1 MGTCDFEGIFI
12 PDVVVVCVVWRYYEM
27 EASKLGHDAK
37 DAHGLG
43 PAMTIGPFCGQGQFV
58 AEPLVE
64 DVVEEHHGGIHVE
77 STLVIGQFMTHYISH
92 GGPLGESGDV
102 LHIVQILQKV
112 IRQGEVLLSDVVLLP
127 KFKLEVRVE
136 FHVGLDYFLF
146 EGRDLPANPD
156 VVNDLRNQW
165 RFVAD
170 SVRFVFHSRVED
182 CKFVHGDAI
191 LHKVVHV
198 DRHTKWLEFEIIP
211 LEFALA
217 DFFIVLDVDDQLWVI
232 DNLVG
237 HVENMLV

>member
-1 MGTCDFEGIFI
+1 
-12 PDVVVVCVVWRYYEM
+12 V
-27 EASKLGHDAK
+27 EANKLGHDAI
-37 DAHGLG
+37 DAHGLR
-43 PAMTIGPFCGQGQFV
+43 PAMAIGPFCGQGQFV

-64 DVVEEHHGGIHVE
+64 DVVEEHHGNIHVE
-77 STLVIGQFMTHYISH
+77 SAMVIGQFMAHYISH
-92 GGPLGESGDV
+92 GGPLGVSGDV
-102 LHIVQILQKV
+102 LHIVQILQKI
-112 IRQGEVLLSDVVLLP
+112 IRQGEVFLGDVVLPP

-136 FHVGLDYFLF
+136 FLVGLDYFLF

-182 CKFVHGDAI
+182 CIFVHGDAI
-191 LHKVVHV
+191 SHKVVNV
-198 DRHTKWLEFEIIP
+198 DRHRKWLEFVKIP

-217 DFFIVLDVDDQLWVI
+217 DFFIVLDIDDQLWVI

-237 HVENMLV
+237 HVENMLI